1 MLLSQ
6 MLFIQTQEVIK
17 IDKSEKKKPKF
28 VNISSESGILLKGT
42 VLKDYKLLKDF
53 NIKTNIKIFYQVDTN
68 VIAKQKNIH

>member
-1 MLLSQ
+1 

-42 VLKDYKLLKDF
+42 VLKDKLLKYF

>member
-1 MLLSQ
+1 

-17 IDKSEKKKPKF
+17 IDKSEKKKSKF

-42 VLKDYKLLKDF
+42 VLKDKLLKDF